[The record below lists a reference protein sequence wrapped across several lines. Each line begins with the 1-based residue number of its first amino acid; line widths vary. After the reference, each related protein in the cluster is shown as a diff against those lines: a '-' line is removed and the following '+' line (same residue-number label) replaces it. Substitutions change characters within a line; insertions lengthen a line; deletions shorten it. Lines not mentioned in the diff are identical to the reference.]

1 MNFTALMSTIG
12 TLFLLLVVGFIWGK
26 AKILDGVST
35 EKLSAAVLKI
45 GQPFMII
52 GSFFGLEYTAENLKI
67 GFIILAM
74 GLVLHV
80 IMAVVSYFLAKPVR
94 EMDERKLSEYSMF
107 FSNCGFVGFP
117 ILYSLMGDVGLFYGA
132 FYLVSF
138 NLFIWTWGIL
148 ILARGRSDIKVTPRK
163 ILLNFGT
170 LPCVIGILL
179 FSLRIPVPEVVEEL
193 ASYLGGLCTPL
204 SMLICGAN
212 IARRSLKK
220 MLLSGKVYWV
230 CAVKLIIMPL
240 LVTFGT
246 WAVGL
251 PDYMVVFACVMSA
264 MPCPT
269 SVTMF
274 GELYNVSPGYAA
286 ELVGSSTLLST
297 ATILPVVAFAQWL
310 TSF

>member
-179 FSLRIPVPEVVEEL
+179 FSLRIPVPGVVEEL

-310 TSF
+310 TSI